1 MGKKNPL
8 EARMYCEIEGEGDN
22 REPVLSVDIKR
33 KGKWLRI
40 AKRYS
45 GQNWIN
51 LEPGYTVRGSE
62 PGGAP
67 TPFTSNTRQPTQGPF
82 LTHVRP
88 RQGQRGAFYCGDSR

>member
-1 MGKKNPL
+1 MGKKNPS
-8 EARMYCEIEGEGDN
+8 EARMYFEIEGEGDN

-67 TPFTSNTRQPTQGPF
+67 NAIYIEYTPANTRPQ
-82 LTHVRP
+82 
-88 RQGQRGAFYCGDSR
+88 

>member
-1 MGKKNPL
+1 MGKKNPP
-8 EARMYCEIEGEGDN
+8 ARMRFEIEGEGDG

-33 KGKWLRI
+33 RGQWVRI

-45 GQNWIN
+45 GQHWIS

-67 TPFTSNTRQPTQGPF
+67 NAIYIEYTPANTNNPTPF
-82 LTHVRP
+82 
-88 RQGQRGAFYCGDSR
+88 